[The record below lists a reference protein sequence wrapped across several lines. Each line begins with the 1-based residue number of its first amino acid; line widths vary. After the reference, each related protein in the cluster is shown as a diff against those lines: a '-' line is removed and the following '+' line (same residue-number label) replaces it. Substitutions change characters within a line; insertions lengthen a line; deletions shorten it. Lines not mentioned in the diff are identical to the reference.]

1 MRITHVIRL
10 NSCFLPR
17 FLRPVTNIKDE
28 ETFGKSDP
36 YVKFELEQDNMIF
49 DMDYGE
55 MKSTTKAN
63 ELNPEYGE
71 TFHFNI
77 PTLDNMELTVKIMDD
92 DFTGDDSL
100 GKCKIKL
107 EGLADGPMD
116 VEEKVRNSIFGKDSY
131 ITLKL
136 SYSE

>member
-1 MRITHVIRL
+1 
-10 NSCFLPR
+10 
-17 FLRPVTNIKDE
+17 
-28 ETFGKSDP
+28 
-36 YVKFELEQDNMIF
+36 
-49 DMDYGE
+49 MDYGE

-63 ELNPEYGE
+63 ELNLEYGE

-77 PTLDNMELTVKIMDD
+77 PTLNNMEVTV
-92 DFTGDDSL
+92 GDDSL

-116 VEEKVRNSIFGKDSY
+116 VEEKVKNSIFGKDSY

-136 SYSE
+136 SYSK